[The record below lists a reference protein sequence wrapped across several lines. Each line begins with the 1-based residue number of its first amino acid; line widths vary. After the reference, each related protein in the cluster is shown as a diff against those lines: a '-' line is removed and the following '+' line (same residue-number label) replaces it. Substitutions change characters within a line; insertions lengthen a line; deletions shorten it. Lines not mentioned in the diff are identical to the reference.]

1 MGRIRTNRHAVAA
14 LLPVIAVGV
23 AGCGGASH
31 PAKTTSHT
39 SSTTSHT
46 STTASRTVDRSRVA
60 AAIAASVKSERH
72 VDASVTCPTGVASRT
87 APRFYCVA
95 QVGAQI
101 TTFAIT
107 RSGSSGQLSFTG
119 VGASAVPHLDAGR
132 IEQSIAASIKGS
144 RGATAAV
151 RCPVD
156 FPRQRGL
163 SFVCSAT
170 ARSGATTRFE
180 VRQLD
185 SHGRVTYR
193 GL

>member
-1 MGRIRTNRHAVAA
+1 MRKTWRNRGAAAV
-14 LLPVIAVGV
+14 LLPVIAVGI

-31 PAKTTSHT
+31 PATTTSR
-39 SSTTSHT
+39 T
-46 STTASRTVDRSRVA
+46 STTASKAVDRSRVA
-60 AAIAASVKSERH
+60 AAIAASVKRERH

-95 QVGAQI
+95 QVGARI

-107 RSGSSGQLSFTG
+107 RSRSSGQLSFAG
-119 VGASAVPHLDAGR
+119 VGGAAVPHLDAGR

-144 RGATAAV
+144 RGAKATV

-163 SFVCSAT
+163 SFVCTAT
-170 ARSGATTRFE
+170 VRSGGSTRFE
-180 VRQLD
+180 VSQVD
-185 SHGRVTYR
+185 GHGHVTYR
-193 GL
+193 GI

>member
-1 MGRIRTNRHAVAA
+1 MRKTWRNRGAAAV
-14 LLPVIAVGV
+14 LLPVIAVGI

-31 PAKTTSHT
+31 PATTTSR
-39 SSTTSHT
+39 T
-46 STTASRTVDRSRVA
+46 STTASKAVDRSRVA
-60 AAIAASVKSERH
+60 AAIAASVKRERH

-95 QVGAQI
+95 QVGARI

-107 RSGSSGQLSFTG
+107 RSGSSGQLSFAG
-119 VGASAVPHLDAGR
+119 VGGAAVPHLDAGR

-144 RGATAAV
+144 RGAKATV

-163 SFVCSAT
+163 SFVCTAT
-170 ARSGATTRFE
+170 VRSGGSTRFE
-180 VRQLD
+180 VSQVD
-185 SHGRVTYR
+185 GHGHVTYR
-193 GL
+193 GI

>member
-1 MGRIRTNRHAVAA
+1 MAPSTPFAVDLSAVCRAWRKRHAAAA

-23 AGCGGASH
+23 AGCGGSSH
-31 PAKTTSHT
+31 
-39 SSTTSHT
+39 SSTTT
-46 STTASRTVDRSRVA
+46 SRTVDRSRIA

-72 VDASVTCPTGVASRT
+72 VDSSVTCPTGAASRA

-95 QVGAQI
+95 QVGARI

-107 RSGSSGQLSFTG
+107 RSGTSGQLSFAG
-119 VGASAVPHLDAGR
+119 VGGSVVPHLDAGR

-144 RGATAAV
+144 RGAKATV

-163 SFVCSAT
+163 SFVCTAT
-170 ARSGATTRFE
+170 VPSGGSTRFE
-180 VRQLD
+180 VSQVD
-185 SHGRVTYR
+185 GHGRVTYR
-193 GL
+193 GI

>member
-1 MGRIRTNRHAVAA
+1 VAT

-31 PAKTTSHT
+31 PAT
-39 SSTTSHT
+39 TTSHT
-46 STTASRTVDRSRVA
+46 STTTSRTVDRSRVA
-60 AAIAASVKSERH
+60 AAIAASVKRERH
-72 VDASVTCPTGVASRT
+72 VDASVTCPTGVASR
-87 APRFYCVA
+87 AARRFYCVA
-95 QVGAQI
+95 QVGARI

-107 RSGSSGQLSFTG
+107 RSGASGRLSFAG
-119 VGASAVPHLDAGR
+119 VGGSGVPHLDAGR
-132 IEQSIAASIKGS
+132 IEQSIAASIKAS
-144 RGATAAV
+144 RGATATV